1 MAAVNAIPQRKNAI
15 VDEVSNRKWMIMTG
29 GGLAIAAALGVW
41 FWQSGSVSST
51 EAASEAALAAG
62 IDARE
67 QKAIEAIVRDYILKN
82 PEIIPEAV
90 EILQNRQKA
99 SAIDSVRAEIEAPF
113 AGNAFAGNPNG
124 DVIVVEYSDFN
135 CPYCKQTERD
145 IARLIAEDKNVKV
158 VFREL
163 PILSEA
169 SNDAALMALAA
180 AKQGKY
186 YAFHKTMFATGRPTP
201 STIEAAANEV
211 GLDMAAARAFIASP
225 EAKREIE
232 NNIAVAQQ
240 MRFTGTPAWVVGNQT
255 EVGAVG
261 YDGLKEMV
269 AKARAAD

>member
-1 MAAVNAIPQRKNAI
+1 MANAVAQRKNPI
-15 VDEVSNRKWMIMTG
+15 VDDNSNRKWMIMAG
-29 GGLAIAAALGVW
+29 GGLAIAAALSVW
-41 FWQSGSVSST
+41 FWQSGSTSST
-51 EAASEAALAAG
+51 EVASEAALAAG
-62 IDARE
+62 IDAQE

-90 EILQNRQKA
+90 ELLQNRQKA
-99 SAIDSVRAEIEAPF
+99 TAIDAVRQQIEKPF

-124 DVIVVEYSDFN
+124 DVTVVEYSDFN
-135 CPYCKQTERD
+135 CPYCKQSEQD
-145 IARLIAEDKNVKV
+145 IARLIAQDKNVKV

-201 STIEAAANEV
+201 STIEAAAKEV

-225 EAKREIE
+225 EAKNEIQ
-232 NNIAVAQQ
+232 NNIAIAQQ
-240 MRFTGTPAWVVGNQT
+240 MRFTGTPAWVVGDQS

-261 YDGLKEMV
+261 YEGLKEMV
-269 AKARAAD
+269 AKARAAN

>member
-1 MAAVNAIPQRKNAI
+1 
-15 VDEVSNRKWMIMTG
+15 MIMAG
-29 GGLAIAAALGVW
+29 GGLAIAAAIGIW
-41 FWQSGSVSST
+41 FWQSSS
-51 EAASEAALAAG
+51 ASTTDATSKAALAAG
-62 IDARE
+62 IDAQQ
-67 QKAIEAIVRDYILKN
+67 QKAIEGIVRDYILKN

-90 EILQNRQKA
+90 ELLQNRQKA
-99 SAIDSVRAEIEAPF
+99 DAISAVRATIEKPF

-124 DVIVVEYSDFN
+124 DVTVVEYSDFA

-201 STIEAAANEV
+201 STINAAANEI

-225 EAKREIE
+225 EAKQEIQS
-232 NNIAVAQQ
+232 NIAIAQQ
-240 MRFTGTPAWVVGNQT
+240 MRFTGTPAWVVGDQS

-269 AKARAAD
+269 AKARAAN

>member
-1 MAAVNAIPQRKNAI
+1 MANGFLQRKNLI
-15 VDEVSNRKWMIMTG
+15 VDDNKNGKWMIMAG
-29 GGLAIAAALGVW
+29 GTLALAAALGIW
-41 FWQSGSVSST
+41 FWQAGSVSST

-62 IDARE
+62 IDAQE

-90 EILQNRQKA
+90 EILQNRQKS
-99 SAIDSVRAEIEAPF
+99 SAIDAVRAQIEKPF
-113 AGNAFAGNPNG
+113 AGNAFAGNPDG

-145 IARLIAEDKNVKV
+145 LARLIAEDKNVKV

-201 STIEAAANEV
+201 STIQAAANEI
-211 GLDMAAARAFIASP
+211 GLDMDAARAFIASP
-225 EAKREIE
+225 EAKKEIE

-240 MRFTGTPAWVVGNQT
+240 MRFTGTPAWVIGDQS
-255 EVGAVG
+255 EVGAIG

-269 AKARAAD
+269 AKARAAK

>member
-1 MAAVNAIPQRKNAI
+1 MA
-15 VDEVSNRKWMIMTG
+15 G

-41 FWQSGSVSST
+41 FWQAGSTSST
-51 EAASEAALAAG
+51 EEVSAAVLAAG
-62 IDARE
+62 IDAKE

-90 EILQNRQKA
+90 EILQSRQKA
-99 SAIDSVRAEIEAPF
+99 GAIDAVRAQIEKPF

-145 IARLIAEDKNVKV
+145 IAKMIAEDKNVKV

-201 STIEAAANEV
+201 STIEAAATEV

-232 NNIAVAQQ
+232 NNIAIAQQ
-240 MRFTGTPAWVVGNQT
+240 MRFTGTPAWVVGNQS
-255 EVGAVG
+255 EVGAIG
-261 YDGLKEMV
+261 FDGLKAMI
-269 AKARAAD
+269 AKARAAN

>member
-1 MAAVNAIPQRKNAI
+1 MSRGRSGTRQKVKTAKGRKIGSTRWLERQLNDPYVKQARAEGYRSRAAYK
-15 VDEVSNRKWMIMTG
+15 
-29 GGLAIAAALGVW
+29 L
-41 FWQSGSVSST
+41 QS
-51 EAASEAALAAG
+51 
-62 IDARE
+62 
-67 QKAIEAIVRDYILKN
+67 
-82 PEIIPEAV
+82 
-90 EILQNRQKA
+90 RQKA
-99 SAIDSVRAEIEAPF
+99 GAIDAVRAQIEKPF

-145 IARLIAEDKNVKV
+145 IAKMIAEDKNVKV

-201 STIEAAANEV
+201 STIEAAATEV

-232 NNIAVAQQ
+232 NNIAIAQQ
-240 MRFTGTPAWVVGNQT
+240 MRFTGTPAWVVGNQS
-255 EVGAVG
+255 EVGAIG
-261 YDGLKEMV
+261 FDGLKAMI
-269 AKARAAD
+269 AKARAAN

>member
-1 MAAVNAIPQRKNAI
+1 M
-15 VDEVSNRKWMIMTG
+15 
-29 GGLAIAAALGVW
+29 
-41 FWQSGSVSST
+41 
-51 EAASEAALAAG
+51 
-62 IDARE
+62 
-67 QKAIEAIVRDYILKN
+67 
-82 PEIIPEAV
+82 
-90 EILQNRQKA
+90 QNRQKS
-99 SAIDSVRAEIEAPF
+99 SAIDAVRAQIEKPF
-113 AGNAFAGNPNG
+113 SGTAFAGNPNG

-201 STIEAAANEV
+201 STIQAAANEI

-225 EAKREIE
+225 EAKQEIQ
-232 NNIAVAQQ
+232 NNIEIAQQ
-240 MRFTGTPAWVVGNQT
+240 MRFTGTPAWVVGNQS
-255 EVGAVG
+255 EVGAIG

-269 AKARAAD
+269 ANARAAN